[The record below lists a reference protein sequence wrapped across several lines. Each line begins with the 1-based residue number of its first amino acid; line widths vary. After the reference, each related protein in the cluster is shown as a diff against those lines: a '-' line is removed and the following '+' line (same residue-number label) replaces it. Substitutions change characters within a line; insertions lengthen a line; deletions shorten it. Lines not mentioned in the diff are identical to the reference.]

1 MNRDNSKEK
10 SRKCLIVYF
19 SRSGKNYVG
28 GQIVDLTVGNTEVVA
43 KTIQEKTGG
52 DLFRIEPVQK
62 YPNEYTA
69 TTEVAKEELRTKA
82 RPELAR
88 SVKDIRS
95 YDLILLG
102 YPCWWGTMPMPVFSF
117 LEGHDLSGKIIAPF
131 CTHEGS
137 GLGQSI
143 SDLQE
148 TCPKST
154 ILEGI
159 AIRGNDVKNAQGLVT
174 SWLHDIDRA
183 MNT

>member
-1 MNRDNSKEK
+1 MNRENSKEK

-102 YPCWWGTMPMPVFSF
+102 YPCWWGTMPMALFTFSSTMTLPERYSF
-117 LEGHDLSGKIIAPF
+117 LSAPTRGAIWGAVSQI
-131 CTHEGS
+131 CRRLLP
-137 GLGQSI
+137 GLPFSMVSPFAAKRSKADPQATMLRTG
-143 SDLQE
+143 
-148 TCPKST
+148 
-154 ILEGI
+154 
-159 AIRGNDVKNAQGLVT
+159 
-174 SWLHDIDRA
+174 WL
-183 MNT
+183 T